1 MKAIAVNTYVVD
13 VGSFRPV
20 VVEILTDEGISGV
33 GEGAVGF
40 GIGCNAAAAMIK
52 ELAERFVVGKDVGGI
67 LSIWND
73 FYYDTFWG
81 KGAGAIFYAAVSA
94 LEQALCRDGF
104 FRIHTVYPTLYQV
117 NAAVTA
123 PEFNGLAHRYTE
135 RRNLLHSRICIFLS
149 FVFLRGRNPEQIL
162 IARLIPD
169 TVFFI
174 ARPAFVDRFLRN
186 EL

>member
-52 ELAERFVVGKDVGGI
+52 ELAERFVVGKDIGGI

-73 FYYDTFWG
+73 WSRRSGTSR
-81 KGAGAIFYAAVSA
+81 VRRSA
-94 LEQALCRDGF
+94 CRSMSCWE
-104 FRIHTVYPTLYQV
+104 
-117 NAAVTA
+117 A
-123 PEFNGLAHRYTE
+123 
-135 RRNLLHSRICIFLS
+135 SS
-149 FVFLRGRNPEQIL
+149 
-162 IARLIPD
+162 ARLFRFTQTD
-169 TVFFI
+169 GRRASAF
-174 ARPAFVDRFLRN
+174 ARRTLPSARRQWPSRAFLP
-186 EL
+186 